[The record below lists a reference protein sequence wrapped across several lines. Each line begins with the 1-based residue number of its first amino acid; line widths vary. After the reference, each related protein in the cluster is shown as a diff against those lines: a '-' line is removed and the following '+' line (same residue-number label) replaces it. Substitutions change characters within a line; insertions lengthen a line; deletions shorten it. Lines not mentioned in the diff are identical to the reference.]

1 MHIVE
6 RNGQGKIFIF
16 LGTGFNNVQ
25 SDLYILLEH
34 LQVPSS
40 VPCYNPVL
48 PSSRLGDDP
57 YVCRFYSVATVDL

>member
-1 MHIVE
+1 MDKAKYLFFW
-6 RNGQGKIFIF
+6 GQALIMSS
-16 LGTGFNNVQ
+16 LTCT
-25 SDLYILLEH
+25 LLH

-57 YVCRFYSVATVDL
+57 YVCRLYSVATVDL